1 MIMFSLSNKHYFI
14 VFGLFF
20 LILGAIVY
28 LTFDPDEYDRE
39 VEGTITGF
47 VNRSIGDDMDI
58 YTLVEYD
65 VDGHFYRDVEL
76 NYYTAFLDVGDRIS
90 FYCKSSNP
98 KEITAKGKD
107 VMPYVA
113 IGAMVVGLSFVTYAL
128 LKRDV

>member
-1 MIMFSLSNKHYFI
+1 MFSLSNKHYFI
-14 VFGLFF
+14 LFGLFF

-76 NYYTAFLDVGDRIS
+76 NYYTAF
-90 FYCKSSNP
+90 FYKNQVRDDFFGGSHF
-98 KEITAKGKD
+98 EI
-107 VMPYVA
+107 
-113 IGAMVVGLSFVTYAL
+113 LN
-128 LKRDV
+128 